1 MYKIDNQGFDTLTGT
16 IGFLISAGGFLTL
29 MTSFMAHL
37 KMGASKR
44 KANHKLA
51 QLEHEAEKQDNISGE
66 GHGKVKKRAINW
78 ETLQFD

>member
-1 MYKIDNQGFDTLTGT
+1 LYKIDNQGFDTLTGT
-16 IGFLISAGGFLTL
+16 VGFLISAGGFLVM

-37 KMGASKR
+37 KMCASKW

-51 QLEHEAEKQDNISGE
+51 QLERKVEEQDNISGK
-66 GHGKVKKRAINW
+66 GHSKVKKRAINW